1 MQDLA
6 KFDKSEFDILV
17 AKCGKTIGLKGE
29 IKLIIYSDFLEVF
42 TKGNVFLCKGANSQN
57 LVQNNRARSAH
68 LESRPLRGAK
78 NRIQASSSA
87 SADFLLEA
95 EKRGS
100 PPKSEKRSFWRVGGA
115 GRGVQPFCEKEKSE
129 ISGSEIA
136 ESTFFLTLNSFNLHK
151 NSATFAEITSIDCA
165 KNLTSMLLFS
175 TKSLTQKQC
184 ALSENEHFWFEIIGR
199 SVVENGEIIG
209 VVSEIERIGSI
220 DYLIIEVDY
229 AIFAKYPHIKAKR
242 FYLPYISRYIL
253 SAENGIVAVQDAL
266 LVLES
271 S

>member
-6 KFDKSEFDILV
+6 EFDKSEFDILV

-42 TKGNVFLCKGANSQN
+42 TKGNVFLCKGAESS
-57 LVQNNRARSAH
+57 LDSA
-68 LESRPLRGAK
+68 
-78 NRIQASSSA
+78 
-87 SADFLLEA
+87 
-95 EKRGS
+95 
-100 PPKSEKRSFWRVGGA
+100 
-115 GRGVQPFCEKEKSE
+115 
-129 ISGSEIA
+129 
-136 ESTFFLTLNSFNLHK
+136 FFLTLQSFNPHK
-151 NSATFAEITSIDCA
+151 NSATFAEITSIERA

-199 SVVENGEIIG
+199 SVVENGERIG
-209 VVSEIERIGSI
+209 VVSEIERIGSV
-220 DYLIIEVDY
+220 DYLIIEVDC

-242 FYLPYISRYIL
+242 FYLPYISRYVL
-253 SAENGIVAVQDAL
+253 SAENGVVAVQDAL

>member
-1 MQDLA
+1 ME
-6 KFDKSEFDILV
+6 KK
-17 AKCGKTIGLKGE
+17 E
-29 IKLIIYSDFLEVF
+29 IETAESRADS
-42 TKGNVFLCKGANSQN
+42 ANSQN
-57 LVQNNRARSAH
+57 LGKNNRAQSAN

-78 NRIQASSSA
+78 NRKQGRSSA

-95 EKRGS
+95 DKRGS
-100 PPKSEKRSFWRVGGA
+100 PPKSEKRQLLARRGSGAGGA
-115 GRGVQPFCEKEKSE
+115 ALLRKEKNNKE
-129 ISGSEIA
+129 NA
-136 ESTFFLTLNSFNLHK
+136 ESNIDSSPTAQNDKLRESAESSADSAFFLTLNSFNPHK

-184 ALSENEHFWFEIIGR
+184 ILGENEHFWFEIIGR

-209 VVSEIERIGSI
+209 VVSEIERIGSV
-220 DYLIIEVDY
+220 DYLIISVDS
-229 AIFAKYPHIKAKR
+229 AVFAKYPHIKAKR
-242 FYLPYISRYIL
+242 FYLPYISRYVL
-253 SAENGIVAVQDAL
+253 GAENGVVAVQDAL

>member
-6 KFDKSEFDILV
+6 EFDKSEFDILV

-42 TKGNVFLCKGANSQN
+42 TKGNVFLCKGAESS
-57 LVQNNRARSAH
+57 LDSA
-68 LESRPLRGAK
+68 
-78 NRIQASSSA
+78 
-87 SADFLLEA
+87 
-95 EKRGS
+95 
-100 PPKSEKRSFWRVGGA
+100 
-115 GRGVQPFCEKEKSE
+115 
-129 ISGSEIA
+129 
-136 ESTFFLTLNSFNLHK
+136 FFLTLQSFNPHK
-151 NSATFAEITSIDCA
+151 NSATFAEITSIGRA

-199 SVVENGEIIG
+199 SVVENGERIG
-209 VVSEIERIGSI
+209 VVSEIERIGSV
-220 DYLIIEVDY
+220 DYLIIEVDC
-229 AIFAKYPHIKAKR
+229 AIFAKYPHIKAKH
-242 FYLPYISRYIL
+242 FYLPYISRYVL
-253 SAENGIVAVQDAL
+253 SAENGVVAVQDAL

>member
-6 KFDKSEFDILV
+6 EFDKSEFDILV

-42 TKGNVFLCKGANSQN
+42 TKGNVFLCKGAESS
-57 LVQNNRARSAH
+57 VDSA
-68 LESRPLRGAK
+68 
-78 NRIQASSSA
+78 
-87 SADFLLEA
+87 
-95 EKRGS
+95 
-100 PPKSEKRSFWRVGGA
+100 
-115 GRGVQPFCEKEKSE
+115 
-129 ISGSEIA
+129 
-136 ESTFFLTLNSFNLHK
+136 FFLTLQSFNSHK
-151 NSATFAEITSIDCA
+151 NSATFAEITSIERA
-165 KNLTSMLLFS
+165 KNLTSMFLFS

-184 ALSENEHFWFEIIGR
+184 VLSENEHFWFEIIGR
-199 SVVENGEIIG
+199 SVVENGERIG

-220 DYLIIEVDY
+220 DYLIIEVDC

-242 FYLPYISRYIL
+242 FYLPYISRYVL
-253 SAENGIVAVQDAL
+253 SAENGVVAVQDAL

>member
-6 KFDKSEFDILV
+6 EFDKSEFDILV

-42 TKGNVFLCKGANSQN
+42 TKGNVFLCKGAESK
-57 LVQNNRARSAH
+57 LDSA
-68 LESRPLRGAK
+68 
-78 NRIQASSSA
+78 
-87 SADFLLEA
+87 
-95 EKRGS
+95 
-100 PPKSEKRSFWRVGGA
+100 
-115 GRGVQPFCEKEKSE
+115 
-129 ISGSEIA
+129 
-136 ESTFFLTLNSFNLHK
+136 FFLTLQSFNPHK
-151 NSATFAEITSIDCA
+151 NSATFAEITSIERA

-184 ALSENEHFWFEIIGR
+184 VLSENEHFWFEIIGR
-199 SVVENGEIIG
+199 SVVENGERIG

-220 DYLIIEVDY
+220 DYLIIEVDC

-242 FYLPYISRYIL
+242 FYLPYISRYVL
-253 SAENGIVAVQDAL
+253 SAENGVVAVQDAL

>member
-6 KFDKSEFDILV
+6 EFDKSEFDILV

-42 TKGNVFLCKGANSQN
+42 TKGNVFLCKGAESSVDSAN
-57 LVQNNRARSAH
+57 LSRGGLPRAINCVR
-68 LESRPLRGAK
+68 
-78 NRIQASSSA
+78 ND
-87 SADFLLEA
+87 DFLDSA
-95 EKRGS
+95 
-100 PPKSEKRSFWRVGGA
+100 
-115 GRGVQPFCEKEKSE
+115 
-129 ISGSEIA
+129 
-136 ESTFFLTLNSFNLHK
+136 FFLTLQSFNPHK
-151 NSATFAEITSIDCA
+151 NSATFAEITSIERA

-220 DYLIIEVDY
+220 DYLIIEVDC

-242 FYLPYISRYIL
+242 FYLPYISRYVL
-253 SAENGIVAVQDAL
+253 SAENGVVAVQDAL
-266 LVLES
+266 LVLENS
-271 S
+271 